1 VNVLLGFLLF
11 LAAAFL
17 IVMLFAGDI
26 WSRVWRVQRRR
37 RVERLQRYNPRRV
50 WRSMRKKPTFEVD
63 LPTVRDF
70 VLTIQLSRSLAE
82 TLAGALQQAA
92 RQFGERGVFGQ
103 RLQTRVRSQLQVEP
117 ERVILALANDFQSQ
131 PLFDMAERLDLAH
144 EGGLS
149 YGEAVNATLDEV
161 EERIRIEVEKEIE
174 RAPVMLTIPM
184 IIGVFFSALALLGF
198 PLLVVMFNSVTASV
212 SGASGGG

>member
-1 VNVLLGFLLF
+1 MSGLFGFLL
-11 LAAAFL
+11 LVMSMML
-17 IVMLFAGDI
+17 ILVLFGGEV

-37 RVERLQRYNPRRV
+37 RMERLQRYNPRRI
-50 WRSMRKKPTFEVD
+50 WRRMRKKPTYDVD

-70 VLTIQLSRSLAE
+70 VLTIQLSLSLAE

-92 RQFGERGVFGQ
+92 RQFGERGTFGQ
-103 RLQTRVRSQLQVEP
+103 RLTTRVRSQLQVEP
-117 ERVILALANDFQSQ
+117 ERVIMALATDFESEA
-131 PLFDMAERLDLAH
+131 LMDLADRLDLAH

-149 YGEAVNATLDEV
+149 YGEAVNSTLEEI
-161 EERIRIEVEKEIE
+161 EERIRIDVEKEIE

-212 SGASGGG
+212 GGGN

>member
-1 VNVLLGFLLF
+1 MNALLGLL
-11 LAAAFL
+11 LLMAAFFL
-17 IVMLFAGDI
+17 ILVLFGGEVFG
-26 WSRVWRVQRRR
+26 RVWRIQRKRR
-37 RVERLQRYNPRRV
+37 MERMQRYNPRRI
-50 WRSMRKKPTFEVD
+50 WRSMRKKPTYDVD

-70 VLTIQLSRSLAE
+70 ILTIQLSLSLAE
-82 TLAGALQQAA
+82 TLAGALQQAG

-103 RLQTRVRSQLQVEP
+103 RLSTRVRSQLQVEP
-117 ERVILALANDFQSQ
+117 ERVILALANDFQSE
-131 PLFDMAERLDLAH
+131 PLFDLAERLDLAH

-149 YGEAVNATLDEV
+149 YGEAVDSTLDEV

-212 SGASGGG
+212 GAGGG